1 MDRIASSFLFCF
13 TALVK
18 KYQKRFSYFTLRP
31 PAAPRSIAR
40 AMRRGRDETPR
51 DARRG
56 RRART
61 PPRTR
66 EGRERCASPSPP
78 PAVDS
83 SGRRDVDDD
92 DAVETARATVDDEAH
107 IAMVTLDANEPVA
120 SNIGARAHVTMSP
133 KRMREMGVA
142 AGGWTTVRCYATP
155 RDDDGATRRTSD
167 ARGRRKGSRASGA
180 SESVAME
187 RAMRVTRDAEA
198 ARRAGRATA
207 CKALARMTMELDDDD
222 EEREAADEEDADVA
236 YGSRV
241 VLARAWPAPKLPED
255 GIALSKR
262 VWLSMGCPP
271 GGSVLGVAKRDD
283 IDEDVDGFN
292 ASERACVTLKLWA
305 METSVGGEA
314 TVWLERGLR
323 AASGER
329 AERRRGVLEAL
340 AKRALDGRGVL
351 VGNIVRLPLLGTS
364 ALFEVTSIEPN
375 DVFGDGRGAE
385 ISSKTRVVLHPRD
398 VSDGPEKDADGSND
412 ADSSSDSDDIATS
425 AVKRASRAA
434 SSQRVSFENLGGV
447 RNHEAALR
455 ELVSLPLERPEVFT
469 RCGVKPPRG
478 VLLYGPPGSGKTRLA
493 RAAAHASNAKLF
505 VVNGPEL
512 VGAHVGESEDALRG
526 VFAAAIESAPSVVL
540 LDELDAIAPAREQS
554 ASSDDMMSSRVV
566 ATLLSIFDGGGKEAL
581 ELHRVVVVGTTNR
594 PDAIER
600 ALRRP
605 GRFDRELEVG
615 VPTPDDRLEIL
626 RAHLRGLNHDLSDEY
641 VEDVSRRAHGF
652 VGADVAAL
660 CQHAAM
666 RALTRVIERAELGH
680 GVNGAATDVDDLT
693 RAMDGVRLEEK
704 ITEEDFEAARV
715 KVRPSA
721 LREVAVEVPDVRW
734 DDVGGLDDVKNRL
747 KEAVEWA
754 EKHPDAMKR
763 VGASP
768 PKGVL
773 LYGPPGCS
781 KTMLARAV
789 ASASGRNFIS
799 IKGSELFSK
808 WVGDSEKAVRSVF
821 ARARTS
827 APSVIFIDEV
837 DGLAGTRG
845 GEGHGAPSVQDRVIT
860 QLLGEMDGLLPS
872 ANVTVVAA
880 TNRPDLVDGALL
892 RPGRFDRLM
901 YVPPPTSSEDRLAI
915 LRVQFKNTP
924 LADDVDL
931 NLAAMSTNGYTGA
944 DLSAICR
951 EAALAALE
959 ENIDATEV
967 CARHVG
973 VAMGRVRASPAPR
986 PELLDMYEKFQRM

>member
-1 MDRIASSFLFCF
+1 MESSSDE
-13 TALVK
+13 AN
-18 KYQKRFSYFTLRP
+18 
-31 PAAPRSIAR
+31 ANAR
-40 AMRRGRDETPR
+40 ARERETTRDE
-51 DARRG
+51 
-56 RRART
+56 
-61 PPRTR
+61 
-66 EGRERCASPSPP
+66 
-78 PAVDS
+78 
-83 SGRRDVDDD
+83 
-92 DAVETARATVDDEAH
+92 ETV
-107 IAMVTLDANEPVA
+107 AMVTLDADEPVVVD
-120 SNIGARAHVTMSP
+120 IGARAHVTMSP
-133 KRMREMGVA
+133 KRMREMGVS
-142 AGGWTTVRCYATP
+142 AGAWTTVRCYATP
-155 RDDDGATRRTSD
+155 RDDSGVHRRMGAS
-167 ARGRRKGSRASGA
+167 RGRVKGSRTRVED
-180 SESVAME
+180 SEAIE
-187 RAMRVTRDAEA
+187 RVMRVRREAEE
-198 ARRAGRATA
+198 ARRAGRAVAWKT
-207 CKALARMTMELDDDD
+207 LARTTAELDVDDGD
-222 EEREAADEEDADVA
+222 EEEEEEEVNTAR
-236 YGSRV
+236 GSRV

-255 GIALSKR
+255 VVALSKR
-262 VWLSMGCPP
+262 VWVSMGRPP

-283 IDEDVDGFN
+283 DDDDDDEDVDGFT

-329 AERRRGVLEAL
+329 ATRRRGVLEAL
-340 AKRALDGRGVL
+340 AKRALDGRGVM

-364 ALFEVTSIEPN
+364 ALFEVTSIEPR
-375 DVFGDGRGAE
+375 DAFGDGRGAE
-385 ISSKTRVVLHPRD
+385 ISSRTRVVLRPRD
-398 VSDGPEKDADGSND
+398 VPEGAKTNDGESASGFDSD
-412 ADSSSDSDDIATS
+412 SSDSDDVAKS

-434 SSQRVSFENLGGV
+434 ASQRVSFENLGGV
-447 RNHEAALR
+447 RHHEAALR

-478 VLLYGPPGSGKTRLA
+478 VLLHGPPGSGKTRLA

-554 ASSDDMMSSRVV
+554 AASDDMMSSRVV
-566 ATLLSIFDGGGKEAL
+566 ATLLSIFDGGGKDAL
-581 ELHRVVVVGTTNR
+581 ELNRVVVVGTTNR

-626 RAHLRGLNHDLSDEY
+626 RAHLRGLNHDLSDAY

-666 RALTRVIERAELGH
+666 RALTRVIERTERGDDENAT
-680 GVNGAATDVDDLT
+680 ATDVDDLT

-704 ITEEDFEAARV
+704 ITEEDFEVARV

-721 LREVAVEVPDVRW
+721 LREVAVEIPDVRW
-734 DDVGGLDDVKNRL
+734 DDVGGLDDVKCRL

-808 WVGDSEKAVRSVF
+808 WVGDSEKAVRAVF

-860 QLLGEMDGLLPS
+860 QLLGEMDGLVPS

-901 YVPPPTSSEDRLAI
+901 YVPPPTSPEDRLAI
-915 LRVQFKNTP
+915 LRVQFKSTP

-944 DLSAICR
+944 DLSAISR

-959 ENIDATEV
+959 ENIDATVV
-967 CARHVG
+967 CARHIG

-986 PELLDMYEKFQRM
+986 PELLEMYEKFQRM